1 MFDIKKFLTEN
12 KVTIN
17 EDTKFT
23 QLEKVFMW
31 EKKKVRETFEQYT
44 QFPDPVSIRNLR
56 VQMRQFEEAAK
67 AVEKYKK
74 SLPRRPKVPNP
85 RNRLS

>member
-12 KVTIN
+12 KVTLN
-17 EDTKFT
+17 EDSKSKK
-23 QLEKVFMW
+23 LEQVFMHQ
-31 EKKKVRETFEQYT
+31 KKRVREEFEQYT
-44 QFPDPVSIRNLR
+44 QFPDPVSIRNLK

-67 AVEKYKK
+67 ALRTYMK

-85 RNRLS
+85 RNIY